1 METTPG
7 PKNAPFDVQQLLD
20 LKRVTDVVAAPC
32 GTWAAVAVERLN
44 HDASQYVMDLWKV
57 ALDGSSQAWQ
67 LTRGKS
73 RDHAP
78 RFMADGTLLFLSN
91 RSDSDSTPNGDADA
105 DQRAQ
110 IWSLPAH
117 GGEPVRL
124 TDEPL
129 GISAF
134 RCARTSDTLAW
145 LTPVWPGVA
154 HADQREHERKR
165 GKNGPSA
172 LHYKT
177 MPMRYWDAWLS
188 NTRSHLIV
196 QDANGRRDLT
206 PNAQRELEQ
215 ASFDLSPNGQQLAIT
230 WRNEGSD
237 RVEEAGL
244 MVFDLSRDL
253 SCDLS
258 HNAQRLL
265 GHQPLAVLL
274 TPLFSPDS
282 SRILCQI
289 DQRFEHA
296 CPTTGLRII
305 DVASGK
311 STPLA
316 PAWNCWPT
324 PQAWQADGNSVFATA
339 HDQGCTPIFQIEL
352 ATGDIVRLTEEG
364 SHGKINFIQGADE
377 STKHSIVALKSSLL
391 SPPEVLHSPLHSGMQ
406 CLPCAQLSGFDPGC
420 INVSIENQSAISS
433 DQHPVQYW
441 LIRPAQSPQPAPVL
455 LWIHGGPMGAWQD
468 EWHWRWNAM
477 LAVAQGY
484 ALLLPNPRGSTG
496 FGQTFTA
503 GVWGNTWGQQCYED
517 ILAVLDHIAP
527 RTDLNVQRIAAMGG
541 SFGGYMA
548 NWLGTQTTR
557 FKCLISH
564 AGIYSMSAMT
574 GVTDLPAF
582 WYLEMDGEPYSDPTW
597 FDRYSPSRGISKWR
611 TPTLIIH
618 GERDYRVPISEA
630 LALFEALQY
639 HHVESELLVFPDEN
653 HWICKP
659 NNILVWYQ
667 SVFEFLQRHI

>member
-1 METTPG
+1 MKTTPS

-20 LKRVTDVVAAPC
+20 LKRITDVMAAPC

-44 HDASQYVMDLWKV
+44 HDASQFVMDLWKV

-78 RFMADGTLLFLSN
+78 CFLADGTLLFLSN
-91 RSDSDSTPNGDADA
+91 RSDSDSTPDSDSE
-105 DQRAQ
+105 QRMQ
-110 IWSLPAH
+110 IWSLAAN
-117 GGEPVRL
+117 GGEPVCL

-134 RCARTSDTLAW
+134 RCARDGDTLAW
-145 LTPVWPGVA
+145 LTQVWPGVA
-154 HADQREHERKR
+154 HAKQREYERLR
-165 GKNGPSA
+165 SKNGPSA

-177 MPMRYWDAWLS
+177 MPVRYWDAWLG
-188 NTRSHLIV
+188 NATTHLIV
-196 QDANGRRDLT
+196 QDAKGRRDLT
-206 PNAQRELEQ
+206 PNALRELEQ
-215 ASFDLSPNGQQLAIT
+215 ATFDLSANGQHLAIT

-244 MVFDLSRDL
+244 MVFDLSRDQ
-253 SCDLS
+253 
-258 HNAQRLL
+258 QRLL
-265 GHQPLAVLL
+265 GHETHAVLT
-274 TPLFSPDS
+274 TPLFSPDG
-282 SRILCQI
+282 SRIVCQI
-289 DQRFEHA
+289 EQRIEHA
-296 CPTTGLRII
+296 CPNTGLRLI
-305 DVASGK
+305 DVASGI

-316 PAWNCWPT
+316 PAWNYWPT
-324 PQAWQADGNSVFATA
+324 PQAWQSDGSSVLVTA
-339 HDQGCTPIFQIEL
+339 HDNGSTPIFQIEL
-352 ATGDIVRLTEEG
+352 ATGDIVRLTEAG
-364 SHGKINFIQGADE
+364 SHGKVHFIQGADE
-377 STKHSIVALKSSLL
+377 SAKHSIVALKSSFV
-391 SPPEVLHSPLHSGMQ
+391 SPPEVFHLPLHSGLQ
-406 CLPCAQLSGFDPGC
+406 NLPCAQLSGFDPAC
-420 INVSIENQSAISS
+420 LNVTIETQSAISS

-441 LIRPAQSPQPAPVL
+441 LIRPAKTPKPAPVL

-496 FGQTFTA
+496 FGQTFTD
-503 GVWGNTWGQQCYED
+503 GVWRNTWGQQCYED
-517 ILAVLDHIAP
+517 ILAVLDHIGP
-527 RTDLNVQRIAAMGG
+527 HHDLDAQRVAAMGG
-541 SFGGYMA
+541 SFGGYMT

-574 GVTDLPAF
+574 GVTDIPAF

-597 FDRYSPSRGISKWR
+597 FDRYSPSRGIGKWR

-618 GERDYRVPISEA
+618 GERDYRVPIGEA

-667 SVFEFLQRHI
+667 SVFEFLQRHV